1 MGKARE
7 RKRAMKKMKKIFAVL
22 LTLAM
27 VLGMSATTFA
37 AASAT
42 TDITVNG
49 LISGGN
55 TEIKVYKAISLGTN
69 GNSWVI
75 AEWAK
80 SYIKLSQDGK
90 SYTITDKEGL
100 GAAVKGDAVT
110 AETVTIENGT
120 VDTQKIIKGVGIG
133 AYVIDA
139 TSAKGTYNTMVVNTE
154 EYGQDGLITAAS
166 NVTVVAK
173 TGGYNVD
180 KTVSDNSTLYRGKV
194 LDFTINTTFPTFED
208 PNPTDGENTYE
219 IVDTSTGLVINTDSL
234 KVMLGTDDVT
244 SQVKASTPTKD
255 NNGNTVWTL
264 DLSDVIGTENANGG
278 KTVKVTYQAVVDS
291 TDGYENVAVAN
302 RNDEKLGE
310 GKTEGKDKIKDITVT
325 KVDADD
331 ITKILNGAEFNVV
344 RITDGTVSEPLKFVK
359 VSEGVYKLA
368 IETGTGADPAANIV
382 TTVAAPNGTVKVT
395 GLEEGIYKFIETK
408 APEGY
413 SVDDNAKGNAM
424 ANVDVTENKSATGNY
439 TNTKL
444 ASLPSTGGMG
454 TTIFT
459 IGGCLIM
466 IVAAGLYFAN
476 RRKASK

>member
-1 MGKARE
+1 
-7 RKRAMKKMKKIFAVL
+7 MKKMKKIFAVL

-75 AEWAK
+75 ADWAQ
-80 SYIKLSQDGK
+80 SYIELSQDGK

-100 GAAVKGDAVT
+100 GTAVKDDGVT

-154 EYGQDGLITAAS
+154 MYGQDGLITAAS
-166 NVTVVAK
+166 DVTVVAK
-173 TGGYNVD
+173 TSGYNVE
-180 KTVSDNSTLYRGKV
+180 KTVTDANTLHRGKI
-194 LDFTINTTFPTFED
+194 LDFTIKTTFPTFED
-208 PNPTDGENTYE
+208 PNPTTGSNSYK
-219 IVDTSTGLVINTDSL
+219 IVDTSKGLVINKDSV
-234 KVMLGTDDVT
+234 KITLGADTNDVT
-244 SQVKASTPTKD
+244 AQVHVGEPETTTTP
-255 NNGNTVWTL
+255 GSTVWTL
-264 DLSDVIGTENANGG
+264 DFANLIGTTNENGG
-278 KTVKVTYQAVVDS
+278 KTVTVTYKAVVDS

-302 RNDEKLGE
+302 RNDDEIGR
-310 GKTEGKDKIKDITVT
+310 GNTEGKDKIKDITVT

-344 RITDGTVSEPLKFVK
+344 KITDGTASEPLKFVK
-359 VSEGVYKLA
+359 VSDGVYKLA

-395 GLEEGIYKFIETK
+395 GLEEGEYKFIETK

-413 SVDDNAKGNAM
+413 SVDDNAEGNAM
-424 ANVDVTENKSATGNY
+424 ANVDVTTIKSATGNY

>member
-1 MGKARE
+1 
-7 RKRAMKKMKKIFAVL
+7 MKKMKKIFAVL

-37 AASAT
+37 AASDT

-49 LISGGN
+49 LISGGS

-75 AEWAK
+75 ADWAQ
-80 SYIKLSQDGK
+80 SYIELSQDGK

-100 GAAVKGDAVT
+100 GAAVKDDGVT

-139 TSAKGTYNTMVVNTE
+139 ASAKGTYSTMVANTE
-154 EYGQDGLITAAS
+154 AYDENGLITVADS
-166 NVTVVAK
+166 VTVVAK
-173 TGGYNVD
+173 TSGYNVE
-180 KTVSDNSTLYRGKV
+180 KTVTDADTLHRGKI
-194 LDFTINTTFPTFED
+194 LDFTIKTTFPTFED
-208 PNPTDGENTYE
+208 PNPTTGSNSYK
-219 IVDTSTGLVINTDSL
+219 IVDTSKGLVINKDSV
-234 KVMLGTDDVT
+234 KITLGADTNDVT
-244 SQVKASTPTKD
+244 AQVHVGEPDTTTTP
-255 NNGNTVWTL
+255 GSTVWTL
-264 DLSDVIGTENANGG
+264 DFANLIGTTNENGG
-278 KTVKVTYQAVVDS
+278 KTVTVTYKAVVDS

-302 RNDEKLGE
+302 RNDDEIGR
-310 GKTEGKDKIKDITVT
+310 GNTEGKDKIKDITVT
-325 KVDADD
+325 KVEAGNG
-331 ITKILNGAEFNVV
+331 TKTLNGAEFNVV
-344 RITDGTVSEPLKFVK
+344 KVTTAADGTVTTSEPLEFVN
-359 VSEGVYKLA
+359 VSPGVYKLA
-368 IETGTGADPAANIV
+368 IKTGTGADTAEIS

-395 GLEEGIYKFIETK
+395 GLEEGTYKFIETK

-413 SVDDNAKGNAM
+413 SVDDNAEGNAM
-424 ANVDVTENKSATGNY
+424 ANVDVTTIKSATGNY